1 MATKND
7 EKIIALKDQIAK
19 KRENLAKKP
28 TFSPITNCNIEL
40 FGTRCNLHAANREN
54 LVLMMCTLQSLQTT
68 AESNHME
75 DYLVISGYPAK
86 DWISDIKSRLRVMQY
101 NEDAKVLNQLERR
114 LDSMLS
120 DDKKTEL
127 ELDSIAELL
136 K

>member
-7 EKIIALKDQIAK
+7 EKILTLKDQIAK
-19 KRENLAKKP
+19 KREILAKKP
-28 TFSPITNCNIEL
+28 TFAPITNCNIEL
-40 FGTRCNLHAANREN
+40 LGTRCNLHAANREA
-54 LVLMMCTLQSLQTT
+54 LVLMMCTLQNLQCM
-68 AESNHME
+68 AETNHVE
-75 DYLVISGYPAK
+75 DYLIISGYPAK
-86 DWISDIKSRLRVMQY
+86 DWITDIKSRLQVMQY
-101 NEDAKVLNQLERR
+101 NEDAKALNQLERR